1 MSVVSTEEQP
11 VKALALRR
19 LLASILI
26 VGLLA
31 GIAIPVYINQVKK
44 GHDARVQASLNAI
57 GNGIAAAVSNGQ
69 ETSPTLEVSGRT
81 VTLDGNV
88 VTTLSP
94 GVVLGTLQWSDADN
108 WCIDAK
114 DPAGKHAEETGYK
127 YKATDKKTT
136 TGQCA

>member
-1 MSVVSTEEQP
+1 MSAISPGERT
-11 VKALALRR
+11 VKGLALRE

-31 GIAIPVYINQVKK
+31 GVAVPVYINQVKK
-44 GHDARVQASLNAI
+44 GHDAGVEANLNT
-57 GNGIAAAVSNGQ
+57 IANDIVAAVSNGQ
-69 ETSPTLEVSGRT
+69 ENSPTLEVSGRA
-81 VTLDGNV
+81 VTLDGKT

-94 GVVLGTLQWSDADN
+94 GVVLGTLRWSSADD

-114 DPAGKHAEETGYK
+114 DPAGKHAEESGYK
-127 YKATDKKTT
+127 YRAADKKTT